1 MSDEAFTD
9 ARQASGAARSMA
21 MLCLLVGAVSLI
33 KYLGLAVKD
42 FANSPH
48 FFLLFLTVPFFV
60 AAALAQRLPRTAAII
75 TLLFGGLYS
84 YLMVLQL
91 IGGIEP
97 YWGDYLLV
105 FVGLPL
111 ALGALFMAGR
121 VLLRR

>member
-1 MSDEAFTD
+1 MSNEASAD
-9 ARQASGAARSMA
+9 APPASGAPRAMA
-21 MLCLLVGAVSLI
+21 LLSLLVGAVSLT
-33 KYLGLAVKD
+33 KYLGLAVRD
-42 FANSPH
+42 FANAPH
-48 FFLLFLTVPFFV
+48 FFLLFLTAPFFV
-60 AAALAQRLPRTAAII
+60 GAAVGQRLPRTAAII

-84 YLMVLQL
+84 YLMVMQL
-91 IGGIEP
+91 VVGIEP

>member
-1 MSDEAFTD
+1 MSNAATAD
-9 ARQASGAARSMA
+9 ARQTGGSARSMA
-21 MLCLLVGAVSLI
+21 LLCLLVGAVSLT
-33 KYLGLAVKD
+33 KYLGLALKD
-42 FANSPH
+42 FANAPH
-48 FFLLFLTVPFFV
+48 FFLLLLTVPFFV
-60 AAALAQRLPRTAAII
+60 AAAVAQRLPMTAAVI

-84 YLMVLQL
+84 YLMVMQL
-91 IGGIEP
+91 FGGIEP